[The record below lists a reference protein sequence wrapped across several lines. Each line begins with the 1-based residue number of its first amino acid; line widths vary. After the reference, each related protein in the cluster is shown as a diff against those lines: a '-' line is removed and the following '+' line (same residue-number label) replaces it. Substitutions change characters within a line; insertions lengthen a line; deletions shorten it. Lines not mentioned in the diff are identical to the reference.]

1 MKEIDVDD
9 VKGHFILDKVIL
21 CSPFMVIFT
30 GLTGFYMDDIMG
42 HNLIWR
48 DDVTA
53 VLIGLKNFRK
63 AISFWTRLKKQSAP
77 P

>member
-30 GLTGFYMDDIMG
+30 GLTGFDMHDIMG

-48 DDVTA
+48 
-53 VLIGLKNFRK
+53 GM
-63 AISFWTRLKKQSAP
+63 TRRCHGCFNWFEEFQKGD
-77 P
+77 